1 MDKALVASEFQE
13 HFQNYN
19 LKHIKISSYSAWAGS
34 TWERLIRTIKSRL
47 YKTVGR
53 SSINY
58 FELLT
63 IISDIQAAI
72 NDRPLT
78 YRLSENDL
86 EIITPSSFLRF
97 NINPS
102 LMLRDS
108 KDCSLW
114 ECDLPSRSDLVKTL
128 DLRDQL
134 FSHFKSLWY
143 ELYLLNL
150 RDNYSELHE
159 VNWQNKI
166 RAGEVVLVKLPNKP
180 RPFWLLGRVLELVVG
195 HDNKVRSVK
204 LKRGDGQIQHHSV
217 KHLYPLELS
226 LTHSN
231 IDSSSIISQ
240 EVGEVPNQNNQGY
253 SSQGDSILSSQGD
266 SILSSQGDSILNS
279 QGDSVLSSQGDSA
292 LDSTQGDIVT
302 PHNNDPV
309 SDKTMG
315 GRPKRKAAVVCK
327 EKIKQWCPDLDL

>member
-1 MDKALVASEFQE
+1 MECLFIYIVITRKPSFQVAIFLDKALVASEFQE

-19 LKHIKISSYSAWAGS
+19 LKHIKIPSYSAWVGS
-34 TWERLIRTIKSRL
+34 TWECLTRTIKSCF

-78 YRLSENDL
+78 YRSSENDL

-108 KDCSLW
+108 IDCSLW

-143 ELYLLNL
+143 ESYLLNL
-150 RDNYSELHE
+150 QDNYRELHE

-166 RAGEVVLVKLPNKP
+166 RAGEVVVVKLPNKP
-180 RPFWLLGRVLELVVG
+180 
-195 HDNKVRSVK
+195 
-204 LKRGDGQIQHHSV
+204 
-217 KHLYPLELS
+217 
-226 LTHSN
+226 
-231 IDSSSIISQ
+231 
-240 EVGEVPNQNNQGY
+240 
-253 SSQGDSILSSQGD
+253 
-266 SILSSQGDSILNS
+266 
-279 QGDSVLSSQGDSA
+279 
-292 LDSTQGDIVT
+292 
-302 PHNNDPV
+302 
-309 SDKTMG
+309 
-315 GRPKRKAAVVCK
+315 
-327 EKIKQWCPDLDL
+327 